1 MKTEPKKIDVINR
14 LLEDCILA
22 YPVSS
27 FIIGVYQQYQRR
39 GWLTKKQLQGLL
51 AKASAIEGMAPE
63 RLAAL
68 EAIIRKMPDRHKSE
82 LPVSKPLYEKDE
94 ATGEIIRAILDRYP
108 QHKRVLFLRSKFENN
123 EPLTAAETAELQ
135 RFRTLLKV

>member
-27 FIIGVYQQYQRR
+27 FVIGVYQQYQRR